1 MDMKILMLLQATS
14 CKTGLKEAPKDI
26 CKDISCWN
34 VESQEHGGATS
45 YEVLR
50 WKGNIEIRKT
60 KSLTITFLNLGE
72 SSATVLMKQ

>member
-1 MDMKILMLLQATS
+1 MKFLMLLQATLR
-14 CKTGLKEAPKDI
+14 KTGLKEAPKDI

-50 WKGNIEIRKT
+50 WKSNMDLSNLKFLSYNI
-60 KSLTITFLNLGE
+60 S
-72 SSATVLMKQ
+72 

>member
-1 MDMKILMLLQATS
+1 MDMKFLMLLQATL

-34 VESQEHGGATS
+34 VESQEHGGATA

-50 WKGNIEIRKT
+50 WKGNIDLSKL
-60 KSLTITFLNLGE
+60 KF
-72 SSATVLMKQ
+72 

>member
-1 MDMKILMLLQATS
+1 MKFLMLLQATLR
-14 CKTGLKEAPKDI
+14 KIGLKEAPKDI

-50 WKGNIEIRKT
+50 
-60 KSLTITFLNLGE
+60 
-72 SSATVLMKQ
+72 

>member
-1 MDMKILMLLQATS
+1 MKFLMLLQATLR
-14 CKTGLKEAPKDI
+14 KTGLKEAPKDI

-50 WKGNIEIRKT
+50 QKGNT
-60 KSLTITFLNLGE
+60 DLGKLKFE
-72 SSATVLMKQ
+72 L

>member
-1 MDMKILMLLQATS
+1 MKFLMLLQATL

-45 YEVLR
+45 YEVLEL
-50 WKGNIEIRKT
+50 EIQYRVKVT
-60 KSLTITFLNLGE
+60 
-72 SSATVLMKQ
+72 